1 MRIDFNH
8 GPQNVSEG
16 SQTSPQSQETGN
28 RAALSG
34 TIGTIGEDQAQL
46 SGAQV
51 QVAALAAQASQLPEV
66 RETRVQA
73 LREAVIAGRY
83 NTAPDEIAGALMI
96 HMIAGAAA

>member
-16 SQTSPQSQETGN
+16 SKTSPQSQETGN
-28 RAALSG
+28 RAALS
-34 TIGTIGEDQAQL
+34 GTIGEDQAQL

-51 QVAALAAQASQLPEV
+51 QVAALAAHASQLPEV